1 LLKGVRGCF
10 TASPS
15 SQFQPC
21 TPEPQYPPCPNI
33 PLHPPTQNPRQLFT
47 ERLPFRNKE
56 MLIASGARG
65 VLQRVAY
72 LSDPTVSPDYK
83 GTNTAVTWASLALK
97 Q

>member
-1 LLKGVRGCF
+1 MKFSLRNHLR
-10 TASPS
+10 
-15 SQFQPC
+15 
-21 TPEPQYPPCPNI
+21 
-33 PLHPPTQNPRQLFT
+33 
-47 ERLPFRNKE
+47 RNKE

>member
-1 LLKGVRGCF
+1 VLLKGVHGYF
-10 TASPS
+10 MASPS
-15 SQFQPC
+15 SQFEPIHLNLNAPS
-21 TPEPQYPPCPNI
+21 TPLPNTHT
-33 PLHPPTQNPRQLFT
+33 PLKDLFT
-47 ERLPFRNKE
+47 EKPSSRNKE